1 MDLNFVANYLCPVYI
16 VQVALVSH
24 AVLLGAGGIIGYVKA
39 KSRPS
44 FIAGVTSAILLFLCF
59 VGSFVAPTTAE
70 LGAFVISDLL
80 VAVFA
85 IRMAKTK
92 KFMPSGMLMV
102 ICLVAS
108 TYYLVAAITPWIVAK
123 SQSQNPNQYQSN
135 PKPAPHGGGAG
146 NGGKLNLI

>member
-24 AVLLGAGGIIGYVKA
+24 AVLLGAGGIIGFVKA
-39 KSRPS
+39 KSKPS
-44 FIAGVTSAILLFLCF
+44 LIAGVTSAILLLICF

-80 VAVFA
+80 VTVFA
-85 IRMAKTK
+85 IRMSKTK
-92 KFMPSGMLMV
+92 KFMPSGMLMI
-102 ICLVAS
+102 ICLVAGI
-108 TYYLVAAITPWIVAK
+108 YYLVAAITPWLV
-123 SQSQNPNQYQSN
+123 SNNQSQNQYQSI
-135 PKPAPHGGGAG
+135 PGQAPQGGGGG